1 MCNAARG
8 ATENNVARPKVP
20 FGRGFFIFFKFF
32 FYLLG

>member
-20 FGRGFFIFFKFF
+20 LGRAFLFLWNIF
-32 FYLLG
+32 